1 MPASL
6 FLNKAFAVS
15 QEHLAFGDTSNLD
28 VIPYYYRAS
37 KSHKKEDITIATLVT
52 RNRFAVFKQLV
63 ERYRGPISVTV
74 HVSRAELAESSSGG
88 KGVNFLDALHAL
100 YSSSPLMSALVDVHL
115 ILTPS
120 RNDRQFNAWRNA
132 ARLFAR
138 TDYVMMLDVDFV
150 PCTDFRTRL
159 LHTPK
164 TSPIHELLRR
174 DRAALVI
181 PAFEYVEH
189 KDGTDARTFPTS
201 KVELI
206 KLYNES
212 RIGMFHATWSPG
224 HNSTDYERFLYHSQP
239 GEVYKVSPA
248 HYQHAYEPYVIF
260 RRDGG
265 ERTIP
270 WCDERFVG
278 YGGNKAACLYE
289 MYLSGVDFYV
299 LSDDFLVHQSHAYDE
314 QARKLERRYNR
325 RIYADFREEVC
336 LKYLMAFRDEGT
348 LGDPIARNA
357 IEECKKVKGVAR
369 VVSMVFPLLSISR

>member
-6 FLNKAFAVS
+6 FLSKAFAVS
-15 QEHLAFGDTSNLD
+15 QEHLAYDDTNNLD
-28 VIPYYYRAS
+28 IVPYYYRAS
-37 KSHKKEDITIATLVT
+37 QIHKKEDITITTLVT

-63 ERYRGPISVTV
+63 EKYRGPISVTV
-74 HVSRAELAESSSGG
+74 HVSRAELAEQPTDGS
-88 KGVNFLDALHAL
+88 VNFLDALHAL
-100 YSSSPLMSALVDVHL
+100 YSSTPLMTRLVDVHL

-132 ARLFAR
+132 ARFFAR

-150 PCTDFRTRL
+150 PCTDFRHRL
-159 LHTPK
+159 LAHK
-164 TSPIHELLRR
+164 GVVRDLLRQS
-174 DRAALVI
+174 RAALVI

-189 KDGTDARTFPTS
+189 KDGADARTFPTS
-201 KVELI
+201 KEQLTA
-206 KLYNES
+206 LYNAS
-212 RIGMFHATWSPG
+212 KIGMFHASWAPG
-224 HNSTDYERFLYHSQP
+224 HNSTDYDHFLFRAKP
-239 GEVYKVSPA
+239 GEVYKVA
-248 HYQHAYEPYVIF
+248 QQHYQHAYEPYVIF

-265 ERTIP
+265 VP

-299 LSDDFLVHQSHAYDE
+299 LADDFLVHQSHAYDE

-325 RIYADFREEVC
+325 RIYADFREEIC
-336 LKYLMAFRDEGT
+336 LRYLTKFRDARQ
-348 LGDPIARNA
+348 LGDAVAQNA

-369 VVSMVFPLLSISR
+369 IASMVCN